1 MFKHDTVLLNETVD
15 GLNVKPDGVYVD
27 ATLGGGGHT
36 EYLLSKLDTGRVIV
50 FDQDQYALEHAKEK
64 FKEYD
69 NITFIH
75 SNFEHLKN
83 ELNNVGV
90 TEIDGILYDLGVSSP
105 QLDITERG
113 FSHSKEARLDMRMN
127 QTQELDAYKI
137 VNEYPYAELVSIF
150 YRYGEEKFSKKI
162 AREIERKRND
172 QPITTTTEL
181 TELIKSQIPHKFRRT
196 GGHPAKRVFQALRI
210 AVNDELGVF
219 ERSLEQAIGLLKKGG
234 RVSVITFH
242 SLEDRI
248 CKQMFVEYEKGPELP
263 RNMPVIPEE
272 YQPLLKRVNR
282 KPIIASEASIEE
294 NRRARSA
301 KLRIAEKQK

>member
-1 MFKHDTVLLNETVD
+1 MFEHDTVLLTETVD

-36 EYLLSKLDTGRVIV
+36 DYLLSKLDTGRVIV
-50 FDQDQYALEHAKEK
+50 FDQDQYALMHARNRFEN
-64 FKEYD
+64 YD
-69 NITFIH
+69 NITFVH
-75 SNFEHLKN
+75 SNFEYLTH
-83 ELNNVGV
+83 ELHALGV
-90 TEIDGILYDLGVSSP
+90 FKIDGILYDLGVSSP
-105 QLDITERG
+105 QLDNTERG
-113 FSHSKEARLDMRMN
+113 FSHSKEARLDMRMD
-127 QTQELDAYKI
+127 QTQDLDAYKI
-137 VNEYPYAELVSIF
+137 VNEYPYEELVSIF

-162 AREIERKRND
+162 AREIERKREID
-172 QPITTTTEL
+172 PLTTTTEL

-219 ERSLEQAIGLLKKGG
+219 ERSLEQAISLLDKGG

-248 CKQMFVEYEKGPELP
+248 CKQMFMEYEKGPELP
-263 RNMPVIPEE
+263 RNMPFIPEE
-272 YQPLLKRVNR
+272 YQPILKRVNR
-282 KPIIASEASIEE
+282 KPITADEEAVKE

>member
-36 EYLLSKLDTGRVIV
+36 EYLLSKLDTGCVIV

>member
-1 MFKHDTVLLNETVD
+1 MFKHDTVLLKETVD

-36 EYLLSKLDTGRVIV
+36 EYLLSKLETGRVIV
-50 FDQDQYALEHAKEK
+50 FDQDQYAIKHAEEK
-64 FKEYD
+64 FKAYD

-75 SNFEHLKN
+75 SNFEHLKS
-83 ELNNVGV
+83 ELNEIGI

-113 FSHSKEARLDMRMN
+113 FSHSKEARLDMRMD
-127 QTQELDAYKI
+127 QTQSLDAYQV

-162 AREIERKRND
+162 AREIERQREEH
-172 QPITTTTEL
+172 PITTTTEL

-219 ERSLEQAIGLLKKGG
+219 ERSLEQAVDLLKKGG

-248 CKQMFVEYEKGPELP
+248 CKQMFMEYEKGPELP

-282 KPIIASEASIEE
+282 KPIVADEASIEE